1 MAMWDLASVPLKGPT
16 GQGYW
21 GQELTAC
28 CCFQQSLHGALYGVF
43 LHLSSHSTMLSGH
56 TGFANTLLS
65 TALDICVP
73 VMSTPIPSS
82 LLMSFQCG
90 IISHLFLGESASEQ
104 KG

>member
-1 MAMWDLASVPLKGPT
+1 MASIKRTDRAGLVEAGADSMLLLSAEPSWA
-16 GQGYW
+16 
-21 GQELTAC
+21 
-28 CCFQQSLHGALYGVF
+28 LHGVF
-43 LHLSSHSTMLSGH
+43 LHLSSHSAMLSGR

-90 IISHLFLGESASEQ
+90 ISHLFLGESASEER
-104 KG
+104 G